1 MQQQRNY
8 GIDLLRMVS
17 MLLVV
22 ILHVEGHGGV
32 LESAQGHNVYW
43 AYLPEAFAFSA
54 VNVYALVS
62 GYVGVAARWRP
73 ANLIS
78 LWLQVAFYSVGLT
91 ALCGI
96 VFPGTVGLTDLL
108 HAAMPVTYQ
117 YVDYWY
123 FTAYFA
129 LFFLIPLLNHLVHTM
144 PRRQLRAM
152 LLVLLLVFSVFPT
165 MTRHDRFSLDNG
177 YTVWWLAILYLLGG
191 YVRQYHAFEK
201 IQGRRA
207 LAVYAGFSLLGY
219 ALQMARD
226 ILTRRVSLY
235 AWVGERFFG
244 AQISW
249 LNYLSPTVVLAAL
262 GLLLFFRDLCLPSW
276 SISVVRR
283 LSPLA
288 FGVYLIHNHPLI
300 SDYLVEDR
308 FMSYASLPGPLL
320 VLAVLGT
327 AVAIYAVCTVVE
339 ALRAALFRL
348 VQVRRFSAWC
358 EKWLQAL
365 FRRCAAL
372 LP

>member
-201 IQGRRA
+201 SGAAGPGGICRVLAARLCLADGTGYPYPAGVVVCLGRRA
-207 LAVYAGFSLLGY
+207 VFWCADQLAELSFAHGGAGG
-219 ALQMARD
+219 AR
-226 ILTRRVSLY
+226 V
-235 AWVGERFFG
+235 
-244 AQISW
+244 
-249 LNYLSPTVVLAAL
+249 AA
-262 GLLLFFRDLCLPSW
+262 FFRDLCLPSW

-283 LSPLA
+283 L
-288 FGVYLIHNHPLI
+288 
-300 SDYLVEDR
+300 
-308 FMSYASLPGPLL
+308 
-320 VLAVLGT
+320 
-327 AVAIYAVCTVVE
+327 
-339 ALRAALFRL
+339 
-348 VQVRRFSAWC
+348 RRWHSGYI
-358 EKWLQAL
+358 
-365 FRRCAAL
+365 
-372 LP
+372 